1 MLVKPN
7 GPLTLIGIRGATF
20 ISLSFLDQILSAD
33 FLSKLSKL
41 FKVKFDINRVIL
53 TPYPAYW
60 VFQKLLLGG
69 AKYEHFSFLQSSCQL
84 GLTSLS
90 KQTTGSKSLLTKWK
104 YCGRCFC
111 ALKHESIS
119 FQIPDN
125 NANFHFKMT
134 NMTSFQCKYIVPLIH
149 LKEDRETQNLFA
161 QPNKR

>member
-1 MLVKPN
+1 MDVATVYREDSKISNTLFGYIRFLPYLSGQKSSVRCMLVKPN

-20 ISLSFLDQILSAD
+20 ISLSFLDQILLAD

-60 VFQKLLLGG
+60 VFQKLPLGG

-90 KQTTGSKSLLTKWK
+90 KQTTGSKSLLTK
-104 YCGRCFC
+104 
-111 ALKHESIS
+111 
-119 FQIPDN
+119 
-125 NANFHFKMT
+125 
-134 NMTSFQCKYIVPLIH
+134 
-149 LKEDRETQNLFA
+149 
-161 QPNKR
+161 